1 MNVKE
6 CEIIAS
12 PMVMRHDR
20 FLHFDFLHPLTQTP
34 YAMLIP
40 GPKAAGM
47 NIEAIWKPF
56 QPSVNCAHTFISKI
70 LSIKFIGIFF

>member
-1 MNVKE
+1 MNEWYMNKE

-20 FLHFDFLHPLTQTP
+20 FLQIDFLHPLTQTP
-34 YAMLIP
+34 YSMLIP
-40 GPKAAGM
+40 RPQAAVM

-56 QPSVNCAHTFISKI
+56 QPSVLNCAHNI
-70 LSIKFIGIFF
+70 IF